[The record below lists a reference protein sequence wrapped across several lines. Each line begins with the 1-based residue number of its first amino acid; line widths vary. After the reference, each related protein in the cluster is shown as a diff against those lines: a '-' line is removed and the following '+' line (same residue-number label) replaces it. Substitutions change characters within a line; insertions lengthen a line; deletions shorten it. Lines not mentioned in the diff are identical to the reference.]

1 MGSIFIQ
8 NSRAVSDTAVPDLFI
23 DNYMPQANGEFVK
36 IYLYILR
43 SLHQPEGE
51 ISLSSL
57 ADVFSCT
64 EKDIMRALRYWEKNG
79 LLRLSL
85 EGKDLTGIEFLP
97 VRDGREHPE
106 PKPATAGSSGR
117 LPRLSAGRVQELQK
131 NNEDIRQ
138 LLFLAEQYLGRT
150 LSSTDVNRILY
161 FYDGLHF
168 PMDLIEYL
176 IEYCV
181 SKGST
186 SLHYIEKVGLQWHQE
201 GISSV
206 AEAKARTSVWNK
218 NYFSILKAF
227 GIRSRNPIPAETEY
241 MNRWLKEYG
250 FTMDLITEACTR
262 TITQTGQP
270 SFQYA
275 EGILSSWKRAKVCT
289 LEDVRR
295 LDTEHRNSQKP
306 LSPARPARTQTAS
319 RFNNFHQREYDYRQL
334 EKQLF
339 EKQLAD

>member
-1 MGSIFIQ
+1 MCI
-8 NSRAVSDTAVPDLFI
+8 
-23 DNYMPQANGEFVK
+23 
-36 IYLYILR
+36 
-43 SLHQPEGE
+43 
-51 ISLSSL
+51 
-57 ADVFSCT
+57 
-64 EKDIMRALRYWEKNG
+64 
-79 LLRLSL
+79 
-85 EGKDLTGIEFLP
+85 
-97 VRDGREHPE
+97 RDR
-106 PKPATAGSSGR
+106 
-117 LPRLSAGRVQELQK
+117 
-131 NNEDIRQ
+131 
-138 LLFLAEQYLGRT
+138 FLAEQYLGRT

>member
-1 MGSIFIQ
+1 MAPGRHF
-8 NSRAVSDTAVPDLFI
+8 
-23 DNYMPQANGEFVK
+23 
-36 IYLYILR
+36 LR
-43 SLHQPEGE
+43 GGGQG
-51 ISLSSL
+51 
-57 ADVFSCT
+57 ADQ
-64 EKDIMRALRYWEKNG
+64 
-79 LLRLSL
+79 RL
-85 EGKDLTGIEFLP
+85 D
-97 VRDGREHPE
+97 
-106 PKPATAGSSGR
+106 
-117 LPRLSAGRVQELQK
+117 
-131 NNEDIRQ
+131 
-138 LLFLAEQYLGRT
+138 
-150 LSSTDVNRILY
+150 
-161 FYDGLHF
+161 
-168 PMDLIEYL
+168 
-176 IEYCV
+176 
-181 SKGST
+181 
-186 SLHYIEKVGLQWHQE
+186 
-201 GISSV
+201 
-206 AEAKARTSVWNK
+206 K

-306 LSPARPARTQTAS
+306 LSPRGRPGHRRPAVLIIFISGNMT
-319 RFNNFHQREYDYRQL
+319 YRQL